1 MPAWILLFLV
11 IIPNS
16 KMHLVVAV
24 MQVKNFEFFTAWA
37 DDTGKDI
44 ADKQLDYLR
53 KKRQATKISKQRE
66 I

>member
-1 MPAWILLFLV
+1 
-11 IIPNS
+11 
-16 KMHLVVAV
+16 MHLVVAV